1 MNIIVNINIWR
12 SQGVGGRGSD
22 TIFFHEVLWKNIV
35 SCKTNK
41 LVAVII
47 LDPNLCNITK
57 TLALKNNITFI
68 YKVLR
73 RMVETQLGLIN
84 PM

>member
-1 MNIIVNINIWR
+1 VNTNRWR

-22 TIFFHEVLWKNIV
+22 TIFFHKVFGRMLYHVKQINWSQLLYLI
-35 SCKTNK
+35 
-41 LVAVII
+41 
-47 LDPNLCNITK
+47 PNLCDITK
-57 TLALKNNITFI
+57 TQALKNNITFI

-73 RMVETQLGLIN
+73 RMVQTQLGLIN